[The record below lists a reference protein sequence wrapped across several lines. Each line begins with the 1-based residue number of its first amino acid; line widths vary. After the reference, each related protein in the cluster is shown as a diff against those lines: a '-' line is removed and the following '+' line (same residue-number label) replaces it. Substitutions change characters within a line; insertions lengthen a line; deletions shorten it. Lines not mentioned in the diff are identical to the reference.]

1 MTTAAGQDV
10 VEQARAG
17 LRKAIDTLNSCIDKI
32 VAVISEDRDKNE
44 YDRDLVVHLA
54 WLTHQVIQILAEL
67 KMIDDNARPTGGRS
81 GGSLADRFKSA

>member
-1 MTTAAGQDV
+1 MTAAVGQDV
-10 VEQARAG
+10 VEQARAA
-17 LRKAIDTLNSCIDKI
+17 LRKAVDTLNSCIDKI

-67 KMIDDNARPTGGRS
+67 KMLDDAKPAVGRS
-81 GGSLADRFKSA
+81 SGSLADRFKSA